1 MAPGLVRSRWDGG
14 ALPAHS
20 PLPLGWWKLATG
32 FSNETLPAPLPRS
45 LRAPHRTLA
54 TYPHLIP
61 AGGNTTSGATI
72 KSKFPP
78 HSSCV
83 HVKAECLSLPPL
95 QHCRVFTN
103 NDQELVIRKILQIHC
118 PTVTNYL
125 ELPKGHRLQDW

>member
-1 MAPGLVRSRWDGG
+1 MRSRWDGG

-61 AGGNTTSGATI
+61 AGSTTSGRPLRANSRHTLHASM
-72 KSKFPP
+72 SK
-78 HSSCV
+78 
-83 HVKAECLSLPPL
+83 LSAL

-103 NDQELVIRKILQIHC
+103 NDLGQRISHQKKSYRCTVPPSPTRAIFTIRF
-118 PTVTNYL
+118 TNYL
-125 ELPKGHRLQDW
+125 ELPKGHRL